1 MSGTTTSG
9 TADTAQV
16 LVRPPLAWALAAVVG
31 IALGWLVPLPFVP
44 AAVPAAWLGGTVF
57 VFALAL
63 FAWAISTMTRAGS
76 NVPTSKPSVSIVDTG
91 PYRFTRN
98 PIYLGMMLSLIG
110 LAIAFDSL
118 WSLIALVLFFL
129 VIRYGVVAR
138 EEAYL
143 ERKFGEVYRSY
154 RARVRRWL

>member
-1 MSGTTTSG
+1 MSGTTTSS

-16 LVRPPLAWALAAVVG
+16 LVRPPLAWALAAIVG

-57 VFALAL
+57 ALALAL

-98 PIYLGMMLSLIG
+98 PIYLGMMLSSSVSPSPSTASG
-110 LAIAFDSL
+110 
-118 WSLIALVLFFL
+118 
-129 VIRYGVVAR
+129 R
-138 EEAYL
+138 
-143 ERKFGEVYRSY
+143 
-154 RARVRRWL
+154 